1 MVGAKVNGKLVPIDY
16 KIKNGD
22 RIEVITSQNSKGPS
36 RDWLKVV
43 KSPQAKNKIN
53 SWFKAELKED
63 NILKGKDLIHNYCKT
78 KNIVLSDLLKPE
90 FIEKTMTKYGFR
102 DWDSVLAAVGHGGLK
117 EGQVVGKLQEE
128 YDKKHREEITDADIL
143 ADNSESTIKQK
154 DDGKPSKTGII
165 VKGIHDVAVRFSKCC
180 NPVPGDEIVGFVT
193 RGRGISI
200 HTTDCINVINMS
212 ELDKSRLIEAEWQKL
227 DYENSEERYT
237 TDIKIYA
244 NNRTGL
250 IVDISKI
257 LTERKI
263 DVKTM
268 NCRTS
273 KTGTATLELS
283 FEISG
288 VDALRELFD
297 KLRNVEGVL
306 DIERTRG

>member
-1 MVGAKVNGKLVPIDY
+1 M
-16 KIKNGD
+16 
-22 RIEVITSQNSKGPS
+22 
-36 RDWLKVV
+36 
-43 KSPQAKNKIN
+43 
-53 SWFKAELKED
+53 
-63 NILKGKDLIHNYCKT
+63 
-78 KNIVLSDLLKPE
+78 
-90 FIEKTMTKYGFR
+90 
-102 DWDSVLAAVGHGGLK
+102 
-117 EGQVVGKLQEE
+117 
-128 YDKKHREEITDADIL
+128 
-143 ADNSESTIKQK
+143 
-154 DDGKPSKTGII
+154 
-165 VKGIHDVAVRFSKCC
+165 AVRFSKCC

-212 ELDKSRLIEAEWQKL
+212 ELDKSRLIDAEWQKL

-273 KTGTATLELS
+273 KAGTATLELS

>member
-1 MVGAKVNGKLVPIDY
+1 
-16 KIKNGD
+16 
-22 RIEVITSQNSKGPS
+22 
-36 RDWLKVV
+36 
-43 KSPQAKNKIN
+43 
-53 SWFKAELKED
+53 
-63 NILKGKDLIHNYCKT
+63 
-78 KNIVLSDLLKPE
+78 
-90 FIEKTMTKYGFR
+90 
-102 DWDSVLAAVGHGGLK
+102 
-117 EGQVVGKLQEE
+117 
-128 YDKKHREEITDADIL
+128 
-143 ADNSESTIKQK
+143 
-154 DDGKPSKTGII
+154 
-165 VKGIHDVAVRFSKCC
+165 
-180 NPVPGDEIVGFVT
+180 
-193 RGRGISI
+193 
-200 HTTDCINVINMS
+200 MS
-212 ELDKSRLIEAEWQKL
+212 ELDKSRLIDAEWQKL

>member
-1 MVGAKVNGKLVPIDY
+1 MVGDKVNGKLVTIDY

-22 RIEVITSQNSKGPS
+22 RIDIITSQNSKGPS
-36 RDWLKVV
+36 RDWLSIV

-63 NILKGKDLIHNYCKT
+63 NITKGKELIHSYCKT
-78 KNIVLSDLLKPE
+78 KSIILSDLLKAE
-90 FIEKTMTKYGFR
+90 FIEKVLTKYGFR
-102 DWDSVLAAVGHGGLK
+102 DWESVLAAVGHGGLK
-117 EGQVVGKLQEE
+117 EGQVVTRLVEE
-128 YDKKHREEITDADIL
+128 YEKKKREEITDEDIL
-143 ADNSESTIKQK
+143 ADNSETGIK
-154 DDGKPSKTGII
+154 PRAISKTKGGIV

-200 HTTDCINVINMS
+200 HRTDCVNVINIS
-212 ELDKSRLIEAEWQKL
+212 DLDRSRLIDAEWQKL
-227 DYENSEERYT
+227 DYENSGEKYFA
-237 TDIKIYA
+237 DIRIFA

-257 LTERKI
+257 LTEKKI

-268 NCRTS
+268 NCRTN
-273 KTGTATLELS
+273 KQGTATLELG

-288 VDALRELFD
+288 VNALKELTE

-306 DIERTRG
+306 DIERTTG